1 MKYNIFS
8 FLSLQLFSLVVV
20 KSVPLSGEQDLLPHG
35 VDFGVMGQ
43 GPVFTRDNDHAK
55 MESIYAVRR
64 DAPLPLQ
71 YEGARLPSK
80 KEIPSTFRRRD
91 AEIAAHTFLREN
103 PPLVTNRNVE
113 RYQIQ
118 MRGLLTREL
127 IMRNQERHGRMRR
140 QASNPLV
147 ARKHH
152 APKAPSQATPAAAA
166 VKAPAPHESKKES
179 KKEAKAAKKEQKH
192 EASVAKQNAKHAE
205 TAAKAAEPK
214 PKSDDYCAGKHGI
227 KHSLCE
233 TGRHAKNFGHKLKHD
248 FQKVGNGIKTAAKKV
263 GNGIKTAAKK
273 VGHGLETA
281 GKAVYNKV
289 LKPVGKDV
297 EKAGKAVYNKV
308 LKPGWK
314 WVKKNGKMI
323 AIEVGT
329 AIGGAL
335 LDVATLGAATP
346 ATAALE
352 GAVTSAEVAGNA
364 IKDGVEVGK
373 GVKDAVTV
381 GKDIHKAAEVGKG
394 VKHAE
399 QAAKEASHL
408 HKAIGLGKDV
418 KKAGKIAKEAS
429 KGKGDGH
436 LKQLSEEV
444 KGGAKELGR
453 NKGAKE
459 LVREGKEKAKDQLK
473 DEAKDQGKQ
482 FASQEVAKM
491 QSTVGPPATG
501 PTPGP
506 RRRRRAE
513 LYAKWQV

>member
-1 MKYNIFS
+1 
-8 FLSLQLFSLVVV
+8 
-20 KSVPLSGEQDLLPHG
+20 
-35 VDFGVMGQ
+35 MGQ
-43 GPVFTRDNDHAK
+43 GPVFIRDNNHADL
-55 MESIYAVRR
+55 ESTHSVRR
-64 DAPLPLQ
+64 DVPLPLQ
-71 YEGARLPSK
+71 YENIRLPLK
-80 KEIPSTFRRRD
+80 KDTSTFRRRD
-91 AEIAAHTFLREN
+91 AEIAAHIFLREN
-103 PPLVTNRNVE
+103 QPLVTNRNVE
-113 RYQIQ
+113 RHQVQ
-118 MRGLLTREL
+118 MRGLLAREL
-127 IMRNQERHGRMRR
+127 IMRNQQKHGRMRR
-140 QASNPLV
+140 QANYPLV

-152 APKAPSQATPAAAA
+152 APKAPSQVTSAATPA
-166 VKAPAPHESKKES
+166 KASAPHESKKEL

-205 TAAKAAEPK
+205 AAAAKAAEPK

-227 KHSLCE
+227 KHSVCE
-233 TGRHAKNFGHKLKHD
+233 TGRHAKNFGHKLKQD
-248 FQKVGNGIKTAAKKV
+248 FQKV

-281 GKAVYNKV
+281 AKKVGHGLETAGKKVYNKV
-289 LKPVGKDV
+289 LKPVGKGI
-297 EKAGKAVYNKV
+297 EKAGKDIYNKA

-323 AIEVGT
+323 AVEVGT

-373 GVKDAVTV
+373 GVKDAVTA
-381 GKDIHKAAEVGKG
+381 GKDIHKAVEVGKG

-399 QAAKEASHL
+399 HAAKEASHL
-408 HKAIGLGKDV
+408 HKAVGLGKDV

-444 KGGAKELGR
+444 KGGAKELSH
-453 NKGAKE
+453 NKEAKE
-459 LVREGKEKAKDQLK
+459 LVKEGKEKAKDQIK

-491 QSTVGPPATG
+491 QSTTEPPAAG
-501 PTPGP
+501 ATPGP
-506 RRRRRAE
+506 SRRRRAE